1 MLYWFIHNDMEE
13 LKMKQELKMKLK
25 FKKIEIFICILN
37 VILILFMFVYLFHAF
52 IGRKEVPA
60 SNAASTNTEFSFNEA

>member
-1 MLYWFIHNDMEE
+1 
-13 LKMKQELKMKLK
+13 MKLK

-60 SNAASTNTEFSFNEA
+60 SNAASTNTEFSFNEADDACDFKSLLVLSGHK